1 MFGLF
6 SLQRDNAKRHSK
18 LNKIYFLP
26 ISRVII
32 VYGGKM
38 LSVQRLYLRESRFK
52 CGKLLAKFPL
62 KFFIC
67 LFTIH
72 WSFVPR
78 SNIQINS
85 KKKFGGP
92 FHALSQS
99 AINTC
104 ALVADVH
111 PRLLRIAHVNGLCKS
126 KERTLILFLKTGAEA
141 EKINTK
147 DYCDDHRHLNI
158 S

>member
-1 MFGLF
+1 
-6 SLQRDNAKRHSK
+6 
-18 LNKIYFLP
+18 
-26 ISRVII
+26 
-32 VYGGKM
+32 M

-52 CGKLLAKFPL
+52 CGKLPAKFPL
-62 KFFIC
+62 RFSICFFARVNINKEV
-67 LFTIH
+67 TIH
-72 WSFVPR
+72 WSFVSR

-85 KKKFGGP
+85 KKNFVL

-99 AINTC
+99 AINIC
-104 ALVADVH
+104 VLVADVR
-111 PRLLRIAHVNGLCKS
+111 PRLLRIAHVNSLCKS